1 MEKILITRFSS
12 FGDVVQ
18 AMVCLEAL
26 HRRFPESKIHWVC
39 RSEFR
44 PLIENHPLVEKVFD
58 LKKGSKFSELQK
70 LIKDL
75 KKENYSHFY
84 DAHNNTRSNLI
95 SFFFLWQ
102 RITGKIK
109 YCQRPKNRFKRFL
122 LFNFKINLFPWPFVL
137 MKSYLKPLKN
147 WGVDAALS
155 KNKHIYLEPSVFES
169 AKKELHETKDY
180 IVLAPSAAWE
190 LKRWP
195 IEYWQEL
202 INRLPNENIVL
213 LGGPEDHFIEDLVKN
228 AKPRRARL
236 LNLAGKLS
244 FAQSC
249 SVIEN
254 AKHIVGGDSGL
265 THVGDSFAVP
275 SSLIIGAAAFAYPA
289 RKSTKILDHKLAC
302 KPCSKDGRGKC
313 KNTIYKECLFGL
325 SPDEVLKSISPEKF
339 KEIPL
344 TKL

>member
-1 MEKILITRFSS
+1 M
-12 FGDVVQ
+12 
-18 AMVCLEAL
+18 
-26 HRRFPESKIHWVC
+26 
-39 RSEFR
+39 
-44 PLIENHPLVEKVFD
+44 
-58 LKKGSKFSELQK
+58 
-70 LIKDL
+70 
-75 KKENYSHFY
+75 
-84 DAHNNTRSNLI
+84 
-95 SFFFLWQ
+95 
-102 RITGKIK
+102 
-109 YCQRPKNRFKRFL
+109 
-122 LFNFKINLFPWPFVL
+122 
-137 MKSYLKPLKN
+137 
-147 WGVDAALS
+147 
-155 KNKHIYLEPSVFES
+155 
-169 AKKELHETKDY
+169 HETKDY

-289 RKSTKILDHKLAC
+289 RKSTKLEQACAMEVMISTIITILDYHSDVDSC
-302 KPCSKDGRGKC
+302 KESS
-313 KNTIYKECLFGL
+313 YYYY
-325 SPDEVLKSISPEKF
+325 
-339 KEIPL
+339 
-344 TKL
+344 